1 MQNKK
6 LYIATFGCQMNVND
20 SQRMITML
28 QQLGYQQTD
37 KMREGDLIL
46 FNTCT
51 VRSGA
56 SDKVHQHLANLK
68 SLKKKRPGTLLGIT
82 GCVAQQEG
90 DKLLAD
96 YPWLDLVVGTHN
108 LHLLPAMVTD
118 AQLGKRRTETDF
130 LTNNERIDLFPQTD
144 APKRVSSFV
153 TVMQGC
159 DNFCSYCIVPYVRG
173 REISRRFDDILSE
186 VQQLAD
192 QGVKEVI
199 LLGQNVNSYGLKGQ
213 PQPAFSQLVRA
224 VAEVN
229 QIKRI
234 RFVTSHPKDMSDD
247 LIACFAEL
255 PKLCGSL
262 HLPAQSGS
270 NRILKAMNRGYS
282 RESYLT
288 TVQKL
293 QATRPDFKIT
303 GDMIVGYPGET
314 DEDFSETLSLM
325 DTVNYFDLFSFT
337 YSPRPGT
344 KAAEDKDELSKQVK
358 LSRLEALQEKQLV
371 TTRNHN
377 EKYVNTIQQVL
388 VEGTA
393 KREGQISG
401 RTDSG
406 RIVNFPGSTEL
417 VGKMVQVKIV
427 AGYSNSLLGE
437 MI

>member
-325 DTVNYFDLFSFT
+325 DAVNYFDLFSFT